1 MILKSF
7 PGVSVRRVIDRADA
21 RVPEHAH
28 DWPVVSLYVIGAYSN
43 CTEVG
48 DSFISSPS
56 AIFYQSGAAHR
67 NHVSSAG
74 FEQLEIEFD
83 PAWLGHD
90 CLPSVPVQRWMGGRA
105 AAHARSLVKL
115 CNGEFSEE
123 RLLSELRRFMA
134 GTLHEVD
141 RAPASWTRLI
151 EQRLRTGAVVSVAS
165 LAKEL
170 GRHPSWLGTAYK
182 IATGEGILNTAA
194 RIRVERAAHLLRE
207 TDLPYVQVAG
217 DAGFCDQSHM
227 NRTLLQ
233 LLGRAPSA
241 VRRDRQ
247 EFRQITP

>member
-1 MILKSF
+1 M
-7 PGVSVRRVIDRADA
+7 
-21 RVPEHAH
+21 PEHAH

-67 NHVSSAG
+67 NDVSSAG

-105 AAHARSLVKL
+105 AAHARCLVKL

-141 RAPASWTRLI
+141 RAPAGWTRLI
-151 EQRLRTGAVVSVAS
+151 GATLADGGCRQRR
-165 LAKEL
+165 E
-170 GRHPSWLGTAYK
+170 P
-182 IATGEGILNTAA
+182 GEGIGASSVMA
-194 RIRVERAAHLLRE
+194 WHHL
-207 TDLPYVQVAG
+207 
-217 DAGFCDQSHM
+217 
-227 NRTLLQ
+227 
-233 LLGRAPSA
+233 
-241 VRRDRQ
+241 
-247 EFRQITP
+247 

>member
-134 GTLHEVD
+134 GTLHEVG

-227 NRTLLQ
+227 NRTLLHV
-233 LLGRAPSA
+233 LGRSPSA

-247 EFRQITP
+247 EFRQIPP